1 MAIVTRVFQR
11 PGWPL
16 DGAIV
21 ELAPSRKEDARAL
34 DEAGAANV
42 YRAHQAPKRSRAGRT
57 V

>member
-34 DEAGAANV
+34 DEAVAANV